1 MTDLAGEIATY
12 ITDLRWEDVPAEM
25 QDHARNR
32 LLDAISTAVAS
43 RGVATTK
50 AIVAVG
56 ESIATTGV
64 CTVLPTGRTTAAGE
78 AAMMN
83 GTAVHSILFEDI
95 HFHSSD
101 HPGAV
106 NVPAAL
112 AAAESASLVTG
123 RPATIGDLLRGILIG
138 YEVHLRMGV
147 IAATGIKARKLRT
160 TSMFGTIGAAAGAA
174 SLWGLDKDTVAR
186 SISMA
191 ANLSF
196 GFLEGFAHG
205 TAEPYVQAG
214 VAARQGLLAVHLA
227 RSGVAIGDDAFEG
240 PAGFLQGF
248 ADIHSGTPVAFPGEW
263 QIDGVSCKPYPI
275 SGGKISSTDS
285 AIAAHQQGIDGRRI
299 VSVRALLQPG
309 VKEFPGSDL
318 VGPFRTYAAAQDST
332 QFCIAAGLLGRDM
345 TSLDTILE
353 RFDDPEVEELTHR
366 IELVSDPGRTKTRLI
381 IELEGGET
389 EEVEVDWSALQRPT
403 IEKMATKLHSLTAGF
418 WGSETVD
425 SIIAVTT
432 GRTDA
437 PVADLSRLLRSS
449 AV

>member
-1 MTDLAGEIATY
+1 MTDLAENIAAF
-12 ITDLRWEDVPAEM
+12 ITDLKWEEVPAEM

-50 AIVAVG
+50 AIVAAG
-56 ESIATTGV
+56 EALATTGT
-64 CTVLPTGRTTAAGE
+64 CTVLPTGRTTGAGE
-78 AAMMN
+78 AALMN

-174 SLWGLDKDTVAR
+174 SVWGLPKDVVAN
-186 SISMA
+186 SLSMA

-227 RSGVAIGDDAFEG
+227 RSGVAIGDSAFEG

-248 ADIHSGTPVAFPGEW
+248 ADIPAGTTTSFPDEW
-263 QIDGVSCKPYPI
+263 QIGGVSAKPYPI
-275 SGGKISSTDS
+275 SGGKISSADS
-285 AIAAHQQGIDGRRI
+285 AVAAHEQGIDGRKI

-309 VKEFPGSDL
+309 VKEFPGGDL
-318 VGPFRTYAAAQDST
+318 EGPFHTYAAAQDST
-332 QFCIAAGLLGRDM
+332 QFCIAAGLLGRDLS
-345 TSLDTILE
+345 SLSYVLE
-353 RFDDPEVEELTHR
+353 QFDDPEVEALTHR
-366 IELVSDPGRTKTRLI
+366 IELISDPGRTKTRLL
-381 IELEGGET
+381 IELEGGQH
-389 EEVEVDWSALQRPT
+389 EEVEVDWSDRQQPT
-403 IEKMATKLHSLTAGF
+403 IEKMTTKLHSLTDGF
-418 WGSETVD
+418 WNSATVD
-425 SIIAVTT
+425 GIVALTT

-437 PVADLSRLLRSS
+437 PISDLSRLLRSTS
-449 AV
+449 V

>member
-1 MTDLAGEIATY
+1 MTDLAGDIAKFVTE
-12 ITDLRWEDVPAEM
+12 LRFEDVPPEM

-32 LLDAISTAVAS
+32 LLDALSTAVAS
-43 RGVATTK
+43 RGVPTTK
-50 AIVAVG
+50 AIVAAG
-56 ESIATTGV
+56 ESLSTAGT
-64 CTVLPTGRTTAAGE
+64 CTVLPTGRTTAASE
-78 AAMMN
+78 AALMN

-160 TSMFGTIGAAAGAA
+160 TSMFGTIGAAAATA
-174 SLWGLDKDTVAR
+174 SIWGLPTDVVAR
-186 SISMA
+186 SLSMA

-205 TAEPYVQAG
+205 TAEPYIQAG

-227 RSGVAIGDDAFEG
+227 RSGVAIGGDAFEG

-248 ADIHSGTPVAFPGEW
+248 ADIPSGAPVAFPDVW
-263 QIDGVSCKPYPI
+263 QIDGVSSKPYPI
-275 SGGKISSTDS
+275 SGGKISSADS
-285 AIAAHQQGIDGRRI
+285 AVAAHERGIDGRRI

-309 VKEFPGSDL
+309 VKEFPGGDL
-318 VGPFRTYAAAQDST
+318 VGPFSTYAAAQDST
-332 QFCIAAGLLGRDM
+332 QYCIAAGLLGRDL
-345 TSLDTILE
+345 TSLTTVLE
-353 RFDDPEVEELTHR
+353 HFDDPEVEALTHR
-366 IELVSDPGRTKTRLI
+366 IELVSDPGRTQTRLL
-381 IELEGGET
+381 IELEGGQH
-389 EEVEVDWSALQRPT
+389 EEVEVDWSDRQRPT
-403 IEKMATKLHSLTAGF
+403 IAKMAAKLHAITSGF
-418 WGSETVD
+418 WTGATVD
-425 SIIAVTT
+425 GIVALTT
-432 GRTDA
+432 GRLDA
-437 PVADLSRLLRSS
+437 PVSDLSRLLRST
-449 AV
+449 AA

>member
-1 MTDLAGEIATY
+1 MTDLARDIAEF
-12 ITDLRWEDVPAEM
+12 ITDLSWADVPPEI

-32 LLDAISTAVAS
+32 LLDALSTAAAS

-50 AIVAVG
+50 ALVAAG
-56 ESIATTGV
+56 EGFATPGL
-64 CTVLPTGRTTAAGE
+64 CTVLPTGRTTAASE
-78 AAMMN
+78 AALIN

-123 RPATIGDLLRGILIG
+123 RPATMEDLLRGILIG

-160 TSMFGTIGAAAGAA
+160 TSMFGTIGAAAAA
-174 SLWGLDKDTVAR
+174 AAIWGLSTEVTAR
-186 SISMA
+186 ALSMA

-214 VAARQGLLAVHLA
+214 VAARQGLLAVQIA

-240 PAGFLQGF
+240 PAGFLQGY
-248 ADIHSGTPVAFPGEW
+248 ADIPAGTAISWPDAW
-263 QIDGVSCKPYPI
+263 QIGGVSAKPYPI
-275 SGGKISSTDS
+275 SGGKISSADS
-285 AIAAHQQGIDGRRI
+285 AVAAFEQGIDPNRI

-309 VKEFPGSDL
+309 VKEFPGGDL
-318 VGPFRTYAAAQDST
+318 EGPFRTYAAAQDST
-332 QFCIAAGLLGRDM
+332 QFCIAAGLLGRDL
-345 TSLDTILE
+345 TSLEVILE
-353 RFDDPEVEELTHR
+353 HFDDAEVEELTHR

-381 IELEGGET
+381 IELEGGT
-389 EEVEVDWSALQRPT
+389 SEEVEVDWSEKQYPT
-403 IEKMATKLHSLTAGF
+403 IEKMVAKLHSITSGF
-418 WGSETVD
+418 WTSENVD
-425 SIIAVTT
+425 AIVSLTI

-437 PVADLSRLLRSS
+437 PVSDLSRLLRSTS
-449 AV
+449 A